1 MRDMAASTAPIWA
14 PAPPEHWYLT
24 DDFNMPVTADT
35 QRRENTL
42 QSVFEAH
49 VARHGR
55 DASILANVA
64 FRWDQAHPGVGVDP
78 DILWLEPA
86 LPEGRRS
93 VLTWEEGTGVPRLAV
108 EVVGRDTAHKDY
120 NHGPGKYAASGVD
133 ELWVFDPDGFGR
145 RDDGDGPHLLQVWRR
160 TRSGFHRISAGA
172 GPARTEELDAWLVVD
187 DDTLR
192 VADDPEGRALWP
204 TVAEERDA
212 ARKERD
218 LAAQERDLAA
228 QERDLA
234 ARERDLAAQ
243 ERDLA
248 AQERDRE
255 RVRAEEAEARIRAL
269 EALLAARG

>member
-1 MRDMAASTAPIWA
+1 MAASAASIWA

-49 VARHGR
+49 VARRGLE
-55 DASILANVA
+55 ASILANVA
-64 FRWDQAHPGVGVDP
+64 LRWDQAHPGVGVDP
-78 DILWLEPA
+78 DIMWLEPA

-120 NHGPGKYAASGVD
+120 NHGPGKYAASGIA
-133 ELWVFDPDGFGR
+133 ELWVFDPEGFGR
-145 RDDGDGPHLLQVWRR
+145 RDDGDGPHVLQIWRR
-160 TRSGFHRISAGA
+160 SRGGFQRVYAGP
-172 GPARTEELDAWLVVD
+172 GPARTEVLDAWLVVAD
-187 DDTLR
+187 DVLR
-192 VADDPEGRALWP
+192 VADDRDGRALWP
-204 TVAEERDA
+204 TVAEERDH
-212 ARKERD
+212 
-218 LAAQERDLAA
+218 AAQERD
-228 QERDLA
+228 RA

-243 ERDLA
+243 ERDRAARERDLA

-255 RVRAEEAEARIRAL
+255 RARAEAAEARIREL
-269 EALLAARG
+269 EARLAKG

>member
-1 MRDMAASTAPIWA
+1 MRHMAASTAPIWA

-160 TRSGFHRISAGA
+160 PRRSVTSPRRSVTSPRRSVTSPRRSVTSPRRSEIASAFVRRRPRRGSARWRPCSPRAADAQIGAVGENSALGKSRCTTPSAQSLLNSATRLPSMSFTQA
-172 GPARTEELDAWLVVD
+172 P
-187 DDTLR
+187 
-192 VADDPEGRALWP
+192 
-204 TVAEERDA
+204 
-212 ARKERD
+212 
-218 LAAQERDLAA
+218 
-228 QERDLA
+228 
-234 ARERDLAAQ
+234 
-243 ERDLA
+243 
-248 AQERDRE
+248 
-255 RVRAEEAEARIRAL
+255 
-269 EALLAARG
+269 

>member
-1 MRDMAASTAPIWA
+1 MAASAAPIWA

-42 QSVFEAH
+42 QSVFEAA
-49 VARHGR
+49 VARGRR

-64 FRWDQAHPGVGVDP
+64 LRWDQAHPGVGVDP
-78 DILWLEPA
+78 DIMWLEPA

-93 VLTWEEGTGVPRLAV
+93 ALSWEEGTGVPRLAV

-120 NHGPGKYAASGVD
+120 NYGPGKYAASGVS
-133 ELWVFDPDGFGR
+133 ELWVFDPDGYGR
-145 RDDGDGPHLLQVWRR
+145 RDDGDGPHVLQVWRR
-160 TRSGFHRISAGA
+160 TRAGFQRVYAGA
-172 GPARTEELDAWLVVD
+172 GPVRTEELDAWLVVS

-192 VADDPEGRALWP
+192 VADDREGRALWP
-204 TVAEERDA
+204 TIAE
-212 ARKERD
+212 ERD

-234 ARERDLAAQ
+234 AQERDLAAQ

-255 RVRAEEAEARIRAL
+255 RVRAEAAEARIREL
-269 EALLAARG
+269 EAALARGTPAR